1 MPCPTEAPCPPP
13 WRRVGAGI
21 AALLLAAGCVQ
32 APPAPPPAASA
43 PAPVEVPAA
52 SPPLPP
58 PAPQATALQRL
69 ADFHER
75 SKALGPTE
83 LAREQARLAATSG
96 TEATLQLAWLLAQ
109 ARSPG
114 DLARAQTLLE
124 PLARGEG
131 PASML
136 AQLLL
141 ARLAEQRRLED
152 QLERHAQQQR
162 DLQKRNEQL
171 REQLDALRAIE
182 RSLGPRPAASAPKS
196 P

>member
-1 MPCPTEAPCPPP
+1 MPCPTEVPCPPP
-13 WRRVGAGI
+13 WRRAGAGI
-21 AALLLAAGCVQ
+21 AALLLAAGCIQ
-32 APPAPPPAASA
+32 APPPPAASA

-52 SPPLPP
+52 SPPPPP

-83 LAREQARLAATSG
+83 LAREQARLAATPG
-96 TEATLQLAWLLAQ
+96 AEATLQLAWLLAQ

-141 ARLAEQRRLED
+141 ARLADQRRLDD
-152 QLERHAQQQR
+152 QLERAAQQQR

>member
-13 WRRVGAGI
+13 WRRAGTGI
-21 AALLLAAGCVQ
+21 ATLLLAAGCVQ
-32 APPAPPPAASA
+32 APPPPATPA

-52 SPPLPP
+52 SPVPPP

-69 ADFHER
+69 VDFQER

-83 LAREQARLAATSG
+83 LAREQARLAAIPG

-124 PLARGEG
+124 PLVRGEG

-152 QLERHAQQQR
+152 QLERQAQQQR
-162 DLQKRNEQL
+162 DLQRRNEQL